1 MRGVLGLVRDHR
13 VVIGVNYATLF
24 VNASGARLTRARSS
38 ARRLTDGM
46 RACAPVRRDAGAR
59 TRWHGA
65 SAVPGIQRDR
75 RRPAAAFAPPVPV
88 FTQGCRG
95 QVSARAAWTCV
106 LPAARSPHAKEQAP
120 YRQRTSKSIK
130 AASASRWKASGA
142 RSYEVMR
149 RPHDLELD
157 VRRRSPAAGAPR
169 VGAHPSDSRSAA
181 RRGADRMYTNRA
193 CACTVCAQQHQHA
206 ELISGKQV
214 RLTCMCPL
222 NFAARI
228 TKTRI
233 M

>member
-1 MRGVLGLVRDHR
+1 MAHGRGPCFPQVMRGVLGLVRDHH

-24 VNASGARLTRARSS
+24 VNASGARLARARSS

-106 LPAARSPHAKEQAP
+106 LPAARSHHAKEQAP

-130 AASASRWKASGA
+130 AASASRWKGSGA
-142 RSYEVMR
+142 RSYEVTR
-149 RPHDLELD
+149 RLHVWNLVWNLMC
-157 VRRRSPAAGAPR
+157 GA
-169 VGAHPSDSRSAA
+169 AA
-181 RRGADRMYTNRA
+181 RLQARHGSELTRPIHDPPRGGALTECPRTARA
-193 CACTVCAQQHQHA
+193 RVRARG
-206 ELISGKQV
+206 ELIS
-214 RLTCMCPL
+214 
-222 NFAARI
+222 
-228 TKTRI
+228 
-233 M
+233 